1 MTEQHPFASQP
12 ITQWLASKPDKIW
25 KVECLQVA
33 DPFVVRVGLCNASIS
48 YPRES
53 AEHRYCDTWQE
64 AKEFLRKL
72 AIEAWEKALAEE
84 RRTAELCTVITR
96 MKMPE
101 ELND

>member
-1 MTEQHPFASQP
+1 MGNAP
-12 ITQWLASKPDKIW
+12 IS
-25 KVECLQVA
+25 C
-33 DPFVVRVGLCNASIS
+33 S
-48 YPRES
+48 RES

-96 MKMPE
+96 MAMPE
-101 ELND
+101 DANE